1 MVNRRRALAALS
13 GMALLAG
20 SRPGRGAAAA
30 VALAPAEARD
40 LGRRLAAQAD
50 EYYYA
55 AADGNPYGQRLAT
68 FASRITDD
76 GGLDLNFKVYLV
88 QQANAFGLADG
99 SIRLYSG
106 LMDVM
111 DNDELRYIA
120 GHEIGHVMAGHTR
133 ARLERALAALGKPAT
148 ALAASDLRALLPA
161 AVFAPYTE
169 AEERE
174 ADDFALKFLARHKTD
189 GAAAVSA
196 LEKLAR
202 FHPRRE
208 SWATTH
214 PAPGDRAQR
223 LRKLTG

>member
-1 MVNRRRALAALS
+1 MVGRRQALAALP
-13 GMALLAG
+13 GLALLAG
-20 SRPGRGAAAA
+20 SWLGREAAAA
-30 VALAPAEARD
+30 VALAEAEARD
-40 LGRRLAAQAD
+40 LGRRLAASAD
-50 EYYYA
+50 ENYFA
-55 AADGNPYGQRLAT
+55 AADTNPYGQRLAT

-111 DNDELRYIA
+111 DNDELRFIA
-120 GHEIGHVMAGHTR
+120 GHEIGHVMAGHAR
-133 ARLERALAALGKPAT
+133 ARLERALGSLGKPAT
-148 ALAASDLRALLPA
+148 ALAESDLRALMAP
-161 AVFAPYTE
+161 AVFAPYSE
-169 AEERE
+169 AEEHE

-196 LEKLAR
+196 LQKLAR

-208 SWATTH
+208 SWVTTH

-223 LRKLTG
+223 LRNLTG